1 MKVLV
6 IPDIHLKPW
15 IFIRAAELMRKG
27 TADRAVCLMDIA
39 DDWNLEMNLLL
50 YELSYDTAIAFAREF
65 PDTLWCLGNHDTTYC
80 SATAEST
87 TICPE
92 KCQVQ
97 GLQQHLESCRSC
109 QCSGVSGDVA
119 GFLPDRHSGVFAD
132 RHKDLAL
139 LRRARRSAVS
149 SVLKIRLFR

>member
-87 TICPE
+87 TI
-92 KCQVQ
+92 
-97 GLQQHLESCRSC
+97 L
-109 QCSGVSGDVA
+109 SGKMSGP
-119 GFLPDRHSGVFAD
+119 GITTTPGKLSKLSMLWGVG
-132 RHKDLAL
+132 RCG
-139 LRRARRSAVS
+139 RISPRSALRS
-149 SVLKIRLFR
+149 FC